1 LARRRSRDALDNGR
15 VGRLLTAVSAADCG
29 AVVMGTGIVS
39 LALSLDGRAT
49 LGRILLV
56 ATALA
61 WLALVALLAVKLAQ
75 RRDVVSTPSAL
86 TAVAGTSV
94 LGAGLVH
101 RGDNAV
107 GAGLLVVAFVLSC
120 C

>member
-1 LARRRSRDALDNGR
+1 
-15 VGRLLTAVSAADCG
+15 
-29 AVVMGTGIVS
+29 MGTGIVS

-61 WLALVALLAVKLAQ
+61 WLALVALLAAELA
-75 RRDVVSTPSAL
+75 RRRYVASTPSTL
-86 TAVAGTSV
+86 TAATGTSV

-101 RGDNAV
+101 RGDSAV
-107 GAGLLVVAFVLSC
+107 GAGLLVVAFALWLLLLPTVLKHWTTPTVGGAF
-120 C
+120 